1 MDLPP
6 NLWCF
11 RGGNEPWDFGAPYFQ
26 PQVWSPRK
34 QSKVSWLSWPK
45 LRPARKMC
53 IIVDDV
59 HLGSFGT
66 KEQLRQVQ
74 FGRLVQWLCMIGI
87 TVCLP

>member
-1 MDLPP
+1 
-6 NLWCF
+6 
-11 RGGNEPWDFGAPYFQ
+11 
-26 PQVWSPRK
+26 
-34 QSKVSWLSWPK
+34 
-45 LRPARKMC
+45 MC

-74 FGRLVQWLCMIGI
+74 FGWFLVAMIGI